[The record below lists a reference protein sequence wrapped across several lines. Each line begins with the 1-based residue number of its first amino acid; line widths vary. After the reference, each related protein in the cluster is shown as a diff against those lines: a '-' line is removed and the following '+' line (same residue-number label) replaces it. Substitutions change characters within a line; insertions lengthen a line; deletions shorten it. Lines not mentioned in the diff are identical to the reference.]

1 MLKYFVDFIKYYGK
15 NKKLKVF
22 MFLII
27 SILAGGLEFLGI
39 GLIYPF
45 LIMVI
50 NPQFVINNN
59 YYATFSNLIGIN
71 SYTINTIIIGLCI
84 ISMFILKNLLM
95 VLCVYLQNKFVIN
108 WKNDINEMLMKFY
121 LNVPYKKTFENSNSE
136 KIYNLTVLSSQTL
149 ETFVLRSL
157 VFLTN
162 GIIIVLILLLMLFQF
177 SLIALFTM
185 ILVILCMI
193 FINKFFKHKTEVLAP
208 KMLEYSLKNNNSV
221 IENIKNLKEIRIF
234 GTEEYFLNKFNKTQR
249 ENNSIIFKNAFYS
262 GIPPYIVE
270 MVLVFSLIVIA
281 AFITYQNS
289 GNTSQIIASYGLI
302 AAIIF
307 RIAPSLNRIQV
318 ALNHMNA
325 SKNMIKKI
333 NEEYEKN
340 KFDEIKIINKSS
352 EKILYNNNLKFE
364 NVSFEYL
371 SGTKALKNISFEIK
385 KGEFIGI
392 TGLSGA
398 GKTTLAD
405 ILTGLLQPNEGKI
418 FVDENEINENNIYN
432 FRKLIGYV
440 PQEMNILEDTYK
452 NNVAWGMNY
461 HEINE
466 NNVKESLKSAQL
478 LEFAEQNGGINSLIK
493 GLSQGQK
500 QRLLI
505 ARALYRN
512 PEIILFDEATSSL
525 DVETENEITQMLTSL
540 KEKKTI
546 IAIAHRL
553 TTLKECDRLIYLKD
567 GEIIDIDTFEELE
580 KKYEDFKRLINL
592 SKF

>member
-22 MFLII
+22 MFLMI

>member
-22 MFLII
+22 IFLII

-45 LIMVI
+45 LIMII

-59 YYATFSNLIGIN
+59 YYEIFSNLIGIN

-84 ISMFILKNLLM
+84 ISMFILKNILM
-95 VLCVYLQNKFVIN
+95 ILCVFLQNKFVIN

-149 ETFVLRSL
+149 ETFVLRTL

-193 FINKFFKHKTEVLAP
+193 FINKFFKHKTEILAP

-249 ENNSIIFKNAFYS
+249 KNNSIIFKNAFYS

-270 MVLVFSLIVIA
+270 MVLVFALIVIA

-325 SKNMIKKI
+325 SKDMIKKM

-340 KFDEIKIINKSS
+340 KFDEIKIINKGS
-352 EKILYNNNLKFE
+352 EKISFNNNLKFE

-371 SGTKALKNISFEIK
+371 LGTKALKSISFEIK

-418 FVDENEINENNIYN
+418 YVDENEINENNIYN

-466 NNVKESLKSAQL
+466 NNVKESLQSAQML
-478 LEFAEQNGGINSLIK
+478 DFAEQNGGINSLIK

-525 DVETENEITQMLTSL
+525 DVETENEITRMLTSL

-567 GEIIDIDTFEELE
+567 GEIIDIDTFEKLE

-592 SKF
+592 SKL